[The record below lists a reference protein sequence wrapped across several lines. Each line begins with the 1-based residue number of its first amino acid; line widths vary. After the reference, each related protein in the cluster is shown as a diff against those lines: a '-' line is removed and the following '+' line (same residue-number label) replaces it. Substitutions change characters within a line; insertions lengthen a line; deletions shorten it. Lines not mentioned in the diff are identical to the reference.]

1 MEKIIPSII
10 ERHLQNNA
18 VIIRHCQCGFRQGKS
33 CLTNL
38 ISFYNKVTCLVDEG
52 KAGDVVLLDFSKAL
66 DTVPHS
72 TLLDKLSSSGMSR
85 FMARWVRNRLKGRAQ
100 RAVVKGATSG
110 WRPVTSGVPQGSVLG
125 PVLVHVCISD
135 LDAGVECAFSKSAD
149 DTKWGGAVDS
159 VEGQVALQRALDR
172 CEHWAMVNG
181 VKFNNS
187 KWKGLEGYPARSG
200 QGLWT
205 CLV

>member
-1 MEKIIPSII
+1 M
-10 ERHLQNNA
+10 
-18 VIIRHCQCGFRQGKS
+18 
-33 CLTNL
+33 
-38 ISFYNKVTCLVDEG
+38 
-52 KAGDVVLLDFSKAL
+52 
-66 DTVPHS
+66 
-72 TLLDKLSSSGMSR
+72 
-85 FMARWVRNRLKGRAQ
+85 
-100 RAVVKGATSG
+100 
-110 WRPVTSGVPQGSVLG
+110 
-125 PVLVHVCISD
+125 
-135 LDAGVECAFSKSAD
+135 ECAFSKSAD